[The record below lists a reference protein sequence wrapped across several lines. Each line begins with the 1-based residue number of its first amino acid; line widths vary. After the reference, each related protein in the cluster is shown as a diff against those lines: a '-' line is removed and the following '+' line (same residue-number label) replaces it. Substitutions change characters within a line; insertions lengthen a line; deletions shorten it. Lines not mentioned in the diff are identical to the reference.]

1 MCPKVTTEHEQE
13 QRARI
18 LGASATCFSRA
29 GVRRT
34 TIQDICDE
42 AGLSKGGLYTYFK
55 AKDEILA
62 AVVEHS
68 LEASIQRAMA
78 AAEDATSTPLEKLD
92 RIAVALT
99 EGLISGE
106 IAPGLSSQLFL
117 EVWAEAS
124 KDDRLRV
131 LCARGYAQ
139 WRAFLAG
146 LLRQAQ
152 GEGQLR
158 ADINADALAA
168 ILVSVFDGLG
178 LQEAITKARIDW
190 RLIVQTLRVAI
201 GEGMFTQGSRS
212 GGVR

>member
-1 MCPKVTTEHEQE
+1 LPKLKPEELEARRQE
-13 QRARI
+13 IIEAARA
-18 LGASATCFSRA
+18 CFLR
-29 GVRRT
+29 GGFHQT

-55 AKDEILA
+55 AKDEILV
-62 AVVEHS
+62 AVMEQS
-68 LEASIQRAMA
+68 LEVSLQRAMTA
-78 AAEDATSTPLEKLD
+78 ADTAATPLEKLD

-99 EGLISGE
+99 EGLVSGE
-106 IAPGLSSQLFL
+106 IAAGHSSQLFL

-124 KDDRLRV
+124 KDDRLSV

-152 GEGQLR
+152 DQGQMR
-158 ADINADALAA
+158 ADVDADALAA
-168 ILVSVFDGLG
+168 ILVSAFDGLS

-201 GEGMFTQGSRS
+201 GQGMFTQGSAS